1 MNATIRE
8 LLKSTGR
15 LAVDVDALCDTDD
28 LHNAGLTS
36 FATVELMMTLEDKFG
51 IEYPDRMMNRRHF
64 ATIAAIEGA
73 VRQLVG
79 PDAVA
84 A

>member
-8 LLKSTGR
+8 ILTRAGR
-15 LAVDVDALCDTDD
+15 LSVDVASLSDTAD

-36 FATVELMMTLEDKFG
+36 FATVELMMTLEDRFG

-64 ATIAAIEGA
+64 ASIGAIEAA
-73 VRQLVG
+73 VRQLAG